1 VSVSSD
7 RAVSLLRGQARW
19 CADLGSPLYS
29 LLLARAAQ
37 DAAEGGPTWRL
48 LAPFDAPNA
57 RADSLALRLMAAVHR
72 LVLTGQAPRLAVH
85 YPSVGGSAGPGAAD
99 AFVEALGERAADLG
113 PLIARPCQTNEVGRS
128 AALAFGYFELAGPGL
143 PLRLLEVGASAG
155 LNLRFDRYHYGGGGA
170 SWGPPQSPV
179 DLAGLWLDAPPR
191 LPLSIPILE
200 RRGCDPRPVD
210 LTRKEGRLDLESSV
224 WADQVARLERL
235 RGALDIAAHIPAQV
249 DRASV
254 VDWLPAR
261 LAAPAKDTITVV
273 FHSIVEEYLSEAARL
288 VFQRTL
294 AEAGARA
301 SARAP
306 IAWLRLEPER
316 GSRRYDVKLTTW
328 PGGDERV
335 VARCSPH
342 GADVRRG

>member
-1 VSVSSD
+1 VSVSED
-7 RAVSLLRGQARW
+7 RAVSLLRDQARW

-29 LLLARAAQ
+29 LLLSRAAE
-37 DAAEGGPTWRL
+37 DAAEGGPAWRL
-48 LAPFDAPNA
+48 LAPDDAPNA

-72 LVLTGQAPRLAVH
+72 LVLTGRVPRLAVH

-99 AFVEALGERAADLG
+99 AFVEALGEHEAGLG
-113 PLIARPCQTNEVGRS
+113 PLVARPCQTNEVGRA
-128 AALAFGYFELAGPGL
+128 AALAFGYFELAGSGL

-155 LNLRFDRYHYGGGGA
+155 LNLRFDRYRYGGGGT
-170 SWGPPQSPV
+170 SWGAPESPV
-179 DLAGLWLDAPPR
+179 DLGGLWLDAPLR

-200 RRGCDPRPVD
+200 RRGCDLRPVD
-210 LTRKEGRLDLESSV
+210 VTTADGRLDLESSV

-235 RGALDIAAHIPAQV
+235 RGALFVAARVPAQV

-261 LAAPAKDTITVV
+261 LTLPAPGALTVV
-273 FHSIVEEYLSEAARL
+273 VHSIVEEYLPEAARL
-288 VFQRTL
+288 VFHRTL

-301 SARAP
+301 STRAP
-306 IAWLRLEPER
+306 LAWLRLEPET
-316 GSRRYDVKLTTW
+316 GSRRYAVKLTTW